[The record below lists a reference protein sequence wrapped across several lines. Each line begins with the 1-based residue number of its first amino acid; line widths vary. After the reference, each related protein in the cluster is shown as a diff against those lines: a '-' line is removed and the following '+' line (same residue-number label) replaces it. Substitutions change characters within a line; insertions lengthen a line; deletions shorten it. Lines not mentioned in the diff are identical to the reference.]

1 MTLQLLWQEYKQDHP
16 DGYQYSR
23 FCELYHRWARQL
35 DLVLRQ
41 EHRAGEKLFVDHA
54 GQTVPIVDPHTGQS
68 QEAVIFVAVLGASN
82 YTYAEATGRRDLASW
97 IGSHVRALEFFGGVP
112 AVIVPDYVPGNIIKV
127 MCPLPLC
134 GREGYNGLQ

>member
-1 MTLQLLWQEYKQDHP
+1 MKSRSLGSAR
-16 DGYQYSR
+16 GYQYSR

-54 GQTVPIVDPHTGQS
+54 GQTVPIVDAHTGQS

-82 YTYAEATGRRDLASW
+82 YTYAEATGRPIASPCA
-97 IGSHVRALEFFGGVP
+97 RVP
-112 AVIVPDYVPGNIIKV
+112 SSYSPISSISSSPAAQASLRTRWCSVPSSV
-127 MCPLPLC
+127 
-134 GREGYNGLQ
+134 